1 MSRPGDVTQT
11 PESKSKS
18 GLASVFKSLTGGKP
32 SKSPNTQSPASIP
45 QSLNETSALRNAIY
59 GGPPNHEQLFEQLK
73 AANPLPE
80 RLAAAGSL
88 RHAVQDYPLSSVSEL
103 KIEFRYLL
111 NKLQVTSVFTE
122 GKDLIDSSRP
132 DEARIVGFELLTA
145 CAKHSSST
153 DPERLAFYRV
163 LTAPANP
170 VDFHLQLA
178 SLVELTKDG
187 KDLSGFHY
195 HVFPLLTSWLRQ
207 IFTAASAARKHAKQ
221 QNRVQKGK
229 AAPLGEETNLE
240 MLFSFIVNV
249 IKFNFNVSNDETT
262 SNLMDAVLNICVH
275 TPVWGD
281 LKACIRVIDAIIT
294 YGEIPG
300 SKLADCVKVLCSIHC
315 LVEAVQA
322 DAWRTIRN
330 LCKSHNG
337 QTTVRILLD
346 ILRSPPP
353 DGATEKQTIR
363 EIRGALSVL
372 EKLFAKDGQKLYPL
386 VPLSLLMDSLLRAV
400 TIDNTKVQIDIMRLI
415 LSIFNAKDQ
424 GVLESVMEEDWSVMF
439 EVAHKCAQRALEASD
454 GRPITGRSRVATPLV
469 KEDMPEQTFANNIAK
484 SLASLVL
491 RIEDLLTKSTA
502 DEFFQRNDC
511 IKFFVDIHPY
521 LPDSCAK
528 LVIDHYME
536 YRFCYPSDMQ
546 WQENIKLILSA
557 FFADR
562 SQPSHI
568 RLHALKAITDVF
580 EVVEMM
586 DEHED
591 AGYIQSLVMAILDGI
606 GDEKD
611 IAILQKIVAF
621 AVAVAVTADQSL
633 FTWVL
638 DSLRGNI
645 TSDRLQSPLGSQPG
659 SQHGILGTSRFGSST
674 VSTHLIQTPSNVVTK
689 GLIQIFMRT
698 MDISATKSLRVF
710 DELLRIAKSHG
721 YETDARVSAM
731 KMLFR
736 LRADWANRVF
746 LTPFTESD
754 ALAASLYRTVHTFAR
769 RQGTDETHRSSRTD
783 DMMSSPRSTRSGSFT
798 QGQSLGR
805 QLSRTGS
812 GTSKIAQRHQPMWMD
827 PDPDALPEVAS
838 NKASPLLVSFVD
850 HEDNENVDT
859 PRSSQVAI
867 NISDYLQ
874 TIVRLLQDGCDWE
887 VYSYIL
893 VHLAS
898 QLTNHALFRAAIP
911 QIRALREALCELIKS
926 GTFNEPPPSSGLRK
940 TDVSICLFHILT
952 MVVSYHGYFSKPE
965 EDEIVR
971 TFIQGIGTADR
982 ASKCCI
988 HALSIC
994 CHELPASTGRALVS
1008 ILQKMA
1014 QIITQSHV
1022 AVHILEFLACLSRL
1036 PDLYI
1041 NFREEEYRIVFMMCF
1056 RYLQYVRDH
1065 PAKGTAN
1072 RVSYPPNRHSSV
1084 STDTS
1089 RSITDN
1095 SVLESNA
1102 QPNASDDLPQYMYA
1116 LAYHVII
1123 FWFLSLKLTDRAS
1136 QVSWIAK
1143 YLVPADIPGKEKIDE
1158 QAQVTLD
1165 FMQRVAYADVG
1176 ESAADP
1182 TFTVDKYGEI
1192 VKKRWIVGQSIVTI
1206 EQAARGGWAQITKR
1220 QPSGTSC
1227 YIIREKFTR
1236 PPPHQSHVPQEVMRD
1251 GRHSDT
1257 NVVFPSH
1264 LLLQLMASSP
1274 QTAEFLRPIPLADD
1288 EITKRAIS
1296 SFDLNS
1302 TVDGHKV
1309 GIIYIGENQT
1319 QEAEILANIM
1329 GSSDYTDFLSG
1340 IGTLTRLK
1348 KAKFNT
1354 QGLDREHDSDG
1365 EFAFCWRDRVTE
1377 IVFHVT
1383 TQMPTNLD
1391 HDPQC
1396 IRKKSHIG
1404 NDYVNII
1411 FNNSGLPFRFDTF
1424 PSEYSFVYI
1433 VITPESRASFVA
1445 TRLRSQSHAENA
1457 FYKVQVLSRSGFPE
1471 ISPASETK
1479 IVSLKALPGFIR
1491 LLALNASVFSQVWA
1505 NREGGEH
1512 VSSWRNRLREIN
1524 RLREKQGPRLST
1536 VSPAAPP
1543 SSSGGASH
1551 DSRSIRDSITNLR
1564 RPSVANFL
1572 SNSSE
1577 PTSQRSSMLSTP
1589 DTEVGPANETD
1600 ESLIEGLDF
1609 SRWA

>member
-1 MSRPGDVTQT
+1 MSRPGDVAQT
-11 PESKSKS
+11 PEPKSKS
-18 GLASVFKSLTGGKP
+18 GLASVFKSLTGSKP
-32 SKSPNTQSPASIP
+32 SKSLNTQSPASITQP
-45 QSLNETSALRNAIY
+45 LSETSALNAIY

-73 AANPLPE
+73 DANPLSD

-88 RHAVQDYPLSSVSEL
+88 RHAVQDYPLSSVSYL
-103 KIEFRYLL
+103 KVGYQYLL
-111 NKLQVTSVFTE
+111 NEPQVTSVFKE
-122 GKDLIDSSRP
+122 GKDLIEASKP
-132 DEARIVGFELLTA
+132 EEARIVGFELLTA
-145 CAKHSSST
+145 CAQHSSST
-153 DPERLAFYRV
+153 DPERLAFFRV
-163 LTAPANP
+163 LTAPANSA
-170 VDFHLQLA
+170 DFHLQLA
-178 SLVELTKDG
+178 SVVELTKDG

-207 IFTAASAARKHAKQ
+207 IFTVASAARKHAKQ

-240 MLFSFIVNV
+240 KLFSFIINV
-249 IKFNFNVSNDETT
+249 IKFNFNIANEEATG
-262 SNLMDAVLNICVH
+262 NLMDAVLNICIH

-281 LKACIRVIDAIIT
+281 LKACIHVIDAIIT

-300 SKLADCVKVLCSIHC
+300 NRLADCVKVLCSIHC

-322 DAWRTIRN
+322 DAWRSIRN
-330 LCKSHNG
+330 LCRSHNG

-346 ILRSPPP
+346 ILRSPPM
-353 DGATEKQTIR
+353 DGGTEKQTIR

-372 EKLFAKDGQKLYPL
+372 QKLFSKDGEKGYPL
-386 VPLSLLMDSLLRAV
+386 VPLSLLMDSLSRAV
-400 TIDNTKVQIDIMRLI
+400 TIEHPKVQTDIMRLI

-424 GVLESVMEEDWSVMF
+424 GVLENVMEEDWSLMF
-439 EVAHKCAQRALEASD
+439 SVAQKCSQRALEAAE
-454 GRPITGRSRVATPLV
+454 GRPFINRSRVGISLA
-469 KEDMPEQTFANNIAK
+469 KEEIPEHTFAINIAK
-484 SLASLVL
+484 SLHCLVL
-491 RIEDLLTKSTA
+491 RIEELLNKSP
-502 DEFFQRNDC
+502 DDDYFFQRNDC

-546 WQENIKLILSA
+546 WQENIQLIRSA

-586 DEHED
+586 DDHED
-591 AGYIQSLVMAILDGI
+591 ADYIQSLVKAILEGI

-611 IAILQKIVAF
+611 IAILQEIVTF
-621 AVAVAVTADQSL
+621 AVAVAVTADETL
-633 FTWVL
+633 FTWVV

-645 TSDRLQSPLGSQPG
+645 TSDRLQSPLGSPPG
-659 SQHGILGTSRFGSST
+659 SQHGILGASRFGSST
-674 VSTHLIQTPSNVVTK
+674 IPTHLVQTPSNVVTK

-698 MDISATKSLRVF
+698 MDSSVPKSLRVF
-710 DELLRIAKSHG
+710 DELLWIAKSYG
-721 YETDARVSAM
+721 CETDARVSAM

-754 ALAASLYRTVHTFAR
+754 KLAASLYRTTPAFAR
-769 RQGTDETHRSSRTD
+769 KQATEDTYSRSSRTED
-783 DMMSSPRSTRSGSFT
+783 TSSTRSTRSGSFN
-798 QGQSLGR
+798 QGQSQGR
-805 QLSRTGS
+805 QISRASS
-812 GTSKIAQRHQPMWMD
+812 GTSRAAQKHQPMWMY
-827 PDPDALPEVAS
+827 PDPDALPDVAS
-838 NKASPLLVSFVD
+838 NKASPLLASCVSL
-850 HEDNENVDT
+850 EDDDNSV
-859 PRSSQVAI
+859 PFRSSQVAI
-867 NISDYLQ
+867 NISLYLQ
-874 TIVRLLQDGCDWE
+874 TIISLLQDGCDWE

-898 QLTNHALFRAAIP
+898 QLTNQALFRAAIP
-911 QIRALREALCELIKS
+911 EIKMLRTLLCEQLKNS
-926 GTFNEPPPSSGLRK
+926 TFNEPPPSSWLRK
-940 TDVSICLFHILT
+940 GDVAICLFQILT
-952 MVVSYHGYFSKPE
+952 MVVSYHQYFSKAE
-965 EDEIVR
+965 EDEIVK
-971 TFIQGIGTADR
+971 TFINGIGTVER

-994 CHELPASTGRALVS
+994 CHELPASTGRALAT
-1008 ILQKMA
+1008 ILQKMS
-1014 QIITQSHV
+1014 QIITQSHM
-1022 AVHILEFLACLSRL
+1022 AVHVLEFLACLSRL
-1036 PDLYI
+1036 PDLYV
-1041 NFREEEYRIVFMMCF
+1041 NFRENEYQRVFMICF
-1056 RYLQYVRDH
+1056 RYLQYVRDQ
-1065 PAKGTAN
+1065 PAKETSN
-1072 RVSYPPNRHSSV
+1072 RTSHPPNRHSTV
-1084 STDTS
+1084 STDAS

-1095 SVLESNA
+1095 NTVESNI

-1143 YLVPADIPGKEKIDE
+1143 NLVPPDVHGKERIDE

-1182 TFTVDKYGEI
+1182 TFTTDKFGEI
-1192 VKKRWIVGQSIVTI
+1192 VKKRWIVGQSIVTV
-1206 EQAARGGWAQITKR
+1206 EQATRGGWAQITKR

-1236 PPPHQSHVPQEVMRD
+1236 PPAHQTHIPHEAMRD

-1257 NVVFPSH
+1257 NIVLPSH
-1264 LLLQLMASSP
+1264 LLLQLMASAP
-1274 QTAEFLRPIPLADD
+1274 QTAETLRPIPLLDD
-1288 EITKRAIS
+1288 ETTRRAIS

-1309 GIIYIGENQT
+1309 GVIYIGENQT

-1365 EFAFCWRDRVTE
+1365 EYAFCWRDRVTE

-1383 TQMPTNLD
+1383 TQMPTDLE

-1424 PSEYSFVYI
+1424 PSEFNFVNI

-1479 IVSLKALPGFIR
+1479 IVSLRALPGFIR

-1505 NREGGEH
+1505 NRAGGEH

-1536 VSPAAPP
+1536 PSPAVPP
-1543 SSSGGASH
+1543 GSSSGASH
-1551 DSRSIRDSITNLR
+1551 ESRSIRDSITNLR

-1577 PTSQRSSMLSTP
+1577 PTSQRSSILSTP
-1589 DTEVGPANETD
+1589 DTEVGPTNEVD
-1600 ESLIEGLDF
+1600 ESLVESVDF